1 MRTPE
6 RSPQRDAA
14 IEAMLPHVP
23 YDGWTLRALRRGLE
37 ASGGA
42 AVDAE
47 LLFPGGPDDM
57 IATFT
62 DWADRRME
70 AGAAALDMADLRAPA
85 RVRTVIGGPA
95 RAARSCPGGRRD
107 RSADGGRDLARGR
120 RPVRRFRLVYQAVQ
134 PGPDL
139 RRDAAG
145 LAARQQRGRCGDAC
159 IPRPAIG
166 GDGTAVPAPPPGRG
180 AGGGPRLPPEIPEP
194 APRLTWLG
202 PDLRAGPHL
211 RAGPGILIGVLAAI
225 Y

>member
-85 RVRTVIGGPA
+85 RVRTVIALRFEQNRPYKEA
-95 RAARSCPGGRRD
+95 IRRAAGRLALPGHARTAAATAARTVDAIWHAAGD
-107 RSADGGRDLARGR
+107 RSADFSWYTKRFSLAPIYGATLLVWLRDSSEDDATTLAFLDRRLAGMGRL
-120 RPVRRFRLVYQAVQ
+120 FRL
-134 PGPDL
+134 
-139 RRDAAG
+139 RRRVEERVEGRACG
-145 LAARQQRGRCGDAC
+145 LKFPSRR
-159 IPRPAIG
+159 
-166 GDGTAVPAPPPGRG
+166 
-180 AGGGPRLPPEIPEP
+180 
-194 APRLTWLG
+194 
-202 PDLRAGPHL
+202 RA
-211 RAGPGILIGVLAAI
+211 
-225 Y
+225 

>member
-6 RSPQRDAA
+6 RSPERDAA

-85 RVRTVIGGPA
+85 RVRTVIALRFAQNRPYKEATRRAAGRLALPGHA
-95 RAARSCPGGRRD
+95 RAAAGTAARTVDAIWHAAGD
-107 RSADGGRDLARGR
+107 RSADFAWYTKRFSLAPIYGATLLVWLRDSSEDDAATLAFLDRRLAGMGRL
-120 RPVRRFRLVYQAVQ
+120 FRLRRRVEERAEGRACRLKF
-134 PGPDL
+134 PSL
-139 RRDAAG
+139 RRA
-145 LAARQQRGRCGDAC
+145 
-159 IPRPAIG
+159 
-166 GDGTAVPAPPPGRG
+166 
-180 AGGGPRLPPEIPEP
+180 
-194 APRLTWLG
+194 
-202 PDLRAGPHL
+202 
-211 RAGPGILIGVLAAI
+211 
-225 Y
+225 